1 MKAYIKPVIAEVELF
16 TQDAIALTIPKTT
29 YKRKSSSFT
38 DEQLIAFAL
47 RNGEALSSNGEASS
61 N

>member
-29 YKRKSSSFT
+29 YKRNAGKFT
-38 DEQLIAFAL
+38 DAELIAYAL
-47 RNGEALSSNGEASS
+47 RDGEALSGNGEPAK